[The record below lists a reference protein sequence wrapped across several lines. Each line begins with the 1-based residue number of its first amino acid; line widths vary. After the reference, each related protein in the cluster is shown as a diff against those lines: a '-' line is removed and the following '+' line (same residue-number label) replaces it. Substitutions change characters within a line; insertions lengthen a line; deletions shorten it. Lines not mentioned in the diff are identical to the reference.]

1 MKRPFPFALVAGA
14 LLCGCTLAPS
24 YKRPALP
31 VPGAFADAP
40 ATAQGVSAADL
51 PWRDVV
57 VEPRLQ
63 RLVALALRENRD
75 LRVAVADIQRARA
88 LYRIQ
93 RAELLPAIDAVG
105 QGVRSRT
112 PPSISTT
119 GAPVHT
125 EQYSASLGLAAFEI
139 DLFGR
144 VRSLSASALQSFFAV
159 EQNRRAV
166 QISLVAEVASAYA
179 TLAADQDQL
188 AVIHDTLAARE
199 AATRLTRSRF
209 DAGASSELDLRQA
222 ETLME
227 QARSDAAAAAAQV
240 AQDRNALQL
249 LVGAPIPAELLPDG
263 KVADLKIVA
272 DLPSGLPSDVLLRRP
287 DVLAAEHVLKARN
300 ADIGAA
306 RAAFFPRITLTGDT
320 GSASGDL
327 DGLFKAGTHA
337 WSFSPQIVLPIF
349 NGGANLANLSGARAS
364 RDAAVASYE
373 KSIQVAFR
381 EVSDAL
387 AVRATIQDQ
396 VQAQER
402 LTAQASDVQRLTQAR
417 YDRGVDGYLALLD
430 AQRSLYAAQRGLVQ
444 TRLAEILNRIELYR
458 ALGGGGAPEA

>member
-1 MKRPFPFALVAGA
+1 MMRRISLVLAAAALA
-14 LLCGCTLAPS
+14 CGCTLAPT

-31 VPGAFADAP
+31 VQTAFPDAP
-40 ATAQGVSAADL
+40 AAAQSASAADL

-57 VEPRLQ
+57 IEPRLQ
-63 RLVALALRENRD
+63 SLVALALRENRD

-93 RAELLPAIDAVG
+93 RAELAPAIDAVG
-105 QGVRSRT
+105 QAVRSRT

-119 GAPVHT
+119 GEPVHV

-188 AVIHDTLAARE
+188 AVIRDTLGARE
-199 AATRLTRSRF
+199 TATRLTQSRF

-222 ETLME
+222 QTLAE

-263 KVADLKIVA
+263 KVADLKILA
-272 DLPSGLPSDVLLRRP
+272 DLPPGLPSDVLLRRP
-287 DVLAAEHVLKARN
+287 DVLAAEHALKARN

-320 GSASGDL
+320 GSASSDL
-327 DGLFKAGTHA
+327 DDLFKAGTHA
-337 WSFSPQIVLPIF
+337 WSFAPQVVLPLF
-349 NGGANLANLSGARAS
+349 SGGANLANLSGARAS

-373 KSIQVAFR
+373 KSIQAAFR

-387 AVRATIQDQ
+387 AVHATIEDQ

-402 LTAQASDVQRLTQAR
+402 LTAQATDVRRLTQAR

-430 AQRSLYAAQRGLVQ
+430 AQRSLYAAQRSLVQ

-458 ALGGGGAPEA
+458 ALGGGGSPEA

>member
-1 MKRPFPFALVAGA
+1 MRPVWGAMIAATLVA
-14 LLCGCTLAPS
+14 GCTLAPT
-24 YKRPALP
+24 YRRPALP
-31 VPGAFADAP
+31 VQSAFPDAP
-40 ATAQGVSAADL
+40 ATTQGASAADL

-57 VEPRLQ
+57 LEPRLQ
-63 RLVALALRENRD
+63 SLVALALRENRD

-119 GAPVHT
+119 GQPVHT

-188 AVIHDTLAARE
+188 TVIRDTLGARE
-199 AATRLTRSRF
+199 TATRLTQSRF

-222 ETLME
+222 QTLTE

-263 KVADLKIVA
+263 KVADLRILA
-272 DLPSGLPSDVLLRRP
+272 DLPAGLPSDVLLRRP
-287 DVLAAEHVLKARN
+287 DVLAAEHTLKARN

-306 RAAFFPRITLTGDT
+306 RAAFFPRITLTGDQ
-320 GSASGDL
+320 GSASKDL
-327 DGLFKAGTHA
+327 DNLFKAGTHA
-337 WSFSPQIVLPIF
+337 WSFTPQVVLPIF
-349 NGGANLANLSGARAS
+349 SGGANLANLSGARAS

-387 AVRATIQDQ
+387 AVRATIEDQ

-402 LTAQASDVQRLTQAR
+402 LTSQATDVQRLTQAR

-430 AQRSLYAAQRGLVQ
+430 AQRSLYAAQRSLVQ

>member
-1 MKRPFPFALVAGA
+1 MMRPVWGAMIAATLVA
-14 LLCGCTLAPS
+14 GCTLAPT
-24 YKRPALP
+24 YRRPALP
-31 VPGAFADAP
+31 VQSAFPDAP
-40 ATAQGVSAADL
+40 ATTQGASAADL

-57 VEPRLQ
+57 LEPRLQ
-63 RLVALALRENRD
+63 SLVALALRENRD

-119 GAPVHT
+119 GQPVHT

-188 AVIHDTLAARE
+188 TVIRDTLGARE
-199 AATRLTRSRF
+199 TATRLTQSRF

-222 ETLME
+222 QTLTE

-263 KVADLKIVA
+263 KVADLRILA
-272 DLPSGLPSDVLLRRP
+272 DLPAGLPSDVLLRRP
-287 DVLAAEHVLKARN
+287 DVLAAEHTLKARN

-306 RAAFFPRITLTGDT
+306 RAAFFPRITLTGDQ
-320 GSASGDL
+320 GSASKDL
-327 DGLFKAGTHA
+327 DNLFKAGTHA
-337 WSFSPQIVLPIF
+337 WSFTPQVVLPIF
-349 NGGANLANLSGARAS
+349 SGGANLANLSGARAS

-387 AVRATIQDQ
+387 AVRATIEDQ

-402 LTAQASDVQRLTQAR
+402 LTSQATDVQRLTQAR

-430 AQRSLYAAQRGLVQ
+430 AQRSLYAAQRSLVQ